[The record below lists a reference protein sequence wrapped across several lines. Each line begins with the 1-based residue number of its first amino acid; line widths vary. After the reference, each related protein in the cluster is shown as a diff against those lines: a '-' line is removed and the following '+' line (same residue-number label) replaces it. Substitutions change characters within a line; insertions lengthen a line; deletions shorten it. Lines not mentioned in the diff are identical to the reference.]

1 MFSYGSWKHVFQV
14 RAHQTW
20 LWSLSLEVLRLG
32 EVEAHVQLPLNW
44 ARIASSSGTLRP
56 QARTTS
62 RRGRVLTAGDYRIQ
76 VRERIAT
83 LSELGVLHKLR
94 APPRMLDRPS
104 PYVSGRGDSEVQG
117 QRGLPGDG
125 CFYHAAGTCDACAYE
140 ASAYEASND
149 GGLAEAEAKKFAE
162 LDAYAK
168 HIAAQLKVC
177 LNPEP

>member
-1 MFSYGSWKHVFQV
+1 MFSYGSRKHDLQV
-14 RAHQTW
+14 GAHQTW

-32 EVEAHVQLPLNW
+32 EVEAHVHLPLNW

-94 APPRMLDRPS
+94 APLSMLDRPS
-104 PYVSGRGDSEVQG
+104 PYVPGRGEAEVQG

-125 CFYHAAGTCDACAYE
+125 YLRDACAHE
-140 ASAYEASND
+140 GSND
-149 GGLAEAEAKKFAE
+149 GGLVEAEAKKFAE

-168 HIAAQLKVC
+168 HIAAQLKVR
-177 LNPEP
+177 EP

>member
-1 MFSYGSWKHVFQV
+1 VFPYGSWKHVLQV

-20 LWSLSLEVLRLG
+20 LWSLSLQVLRLG
-32 EVEAHVQLPLNW
+32 EVEAHVHLPLNW

-83 LSELGVLHKLR
+83 LSQLGVLHKLR
-94 APPRMLDRPS
+94 APPLDPPS
-104 PYVSGRGDSEVQG
+104 PYVPGRGEAEVQG
-117 QRGLPGDG
+117 QRGLPGNGYACD
-125 CFYHAAGTCDACAYE
+125 ASSTRDACAYE
-140 ASAYEASND
+140 GSAYQGSND

-168 HIAAQLKVC
+168 HIAAQLKVR
-177 LNPEP
+177 EP